1 MNSWPRF
8 SEARR
13 VRRGIERALR
23 DYISSAKLAM
33 SLFEKLPQ
41 RYLASATWEST
52 SRNARGI
59 IVARVS
65 SEISIARQDMVE
77 AEAYF
82 NPTVW
87 THSERP

>member
-1 MNSWPRF
+1 
-8 SEARR
+8 
-13 VRRGIERALR
+13 
-23 DYISSAKLAM
+23 M